1 MASDEVWLNDIQ
13 MIIGKESPQLF
24 KTLCNLAET
33 NTVQG
38 SFVRDIQ
45 SEILKCMKSCKIFLG
60 EVRASANNYTMHDLQ
75 HSINVIEL
83 MGQLLVNPLQL
94 SAIEVSCLIFSAL
107 LHDIGMVKCGDE
119 KDISLNEIRD
129 KHGERSASFIEN
141 EIIRDEA
148 GQPLNFGK
156 HHLIMKRYLPMICAS
171 HMQDFSYIDKLP
183 IDLHVDGM
191 RMNVAACAVL
201 LRLADAM
208 DLFQNRAPYSLFK
221 FLHLKG
227 ISMDHWKKHLS
238 ITDCFIDT
246 NGFYRV
252 DGICD
257 NELAHRALYN
267 HLDMVEMELRS
278 AIVWFSQSKS
288 SIELSTK
295 SNIIKSNI
303 NTQGYSIWHHSF
315 SMDFLSISYLFMGEH
330 LYGSREVGLR
340 EIIQN
345 AIDACLVR
353 EECERKNNKLVFSRY
368 IPCITISSDD
378 SYIYIRDNGIG
389 MSDEVIQKYFLNIGV
404 SYYQSNEYKDMK
416 LSYKPMGFFGIGFL
430 AGFMLSDEIWI
441 KTSSF
446 KENKMYQ
453 LHLVKG
459 DKYVAKYSY
468 DKKEF
473 TGTEIKLNKESF
485 IKIFAKNNLFVSKTK
500 EGGLNEVKRFILDYF
515 WKLKIIHEDENY
527 LEFEIIK
534 KNYEECLINEK
545 RNNENEIC
553 LSKYLNN
560 IEGCIF
566 FKESNSYKQMWNKSG
581 VKCNSIFKALEDG
594 KIELGG
600 KIKKSIPFCSK
611 SFLFDGNNIH
621 NVEYVS
627 EVPSEYLW
635 ILIPQCKSQKTIE
648 QLLNYTMYLT
658 ESKIE
663 SSLYENKWYSL
674 FVPRDWGE
682 KFNKTIR
689 VTYYGKSFKLF
700 WQDISTFGFI
710 RDLEKRIKSEIN
722 YLLICDVNENI
733 AMYQSTFY
741 YDRTIILGG
750 NDFWLKSTKIEEPV
764 LDNDWLMFEEF
775 RYFVNIKNEEISPQA
790 SRHYLTESSNRY
802 LSEAL
807 LIVKYIWLFE
817 QVKSIS
823 CPDRTINYIKER
835 LVELWNAENPLLC
848 SEFKPSL

>member
-13 MIIGKESPQLF
+13 MIIGTEPPKLF
-24 KTLCNLAET
+24 KILCNLAET

-38 SFVRDIQ
+38 SFARDIKGD
-45 SEILKCMKSCKIFLG
+45 ILKCMKSCKILLG

-94 SAIEVSCLIFSAL
+94 SAIEISCLIFSAL
-107 LHDIGMVKCGDE
+107 LHDIGMAKCGDE
-119 KDISLNEIRD
+119 NDISLDEIRN
-129 KHGERSASFIEN
+129 KHGERSAYFIEY
-141 EIIRDEA
+141 EIIRDET

-156 HHLIMKRYLPMICAS
+156 HHLIMKRYLPMVCAS
-171 HMQDFSYIDKLP
+171 HMQDFAYIDKLP

-191 RMNVAACAVL
+191 KMNIASCAIL

-208 DLFQNRAPYSLFK
+208 DLFQNRAPYSLFS

-227 ISMDHWKKHLS
+227 ISVEHWKKHIS

-267 HLDMVEMELRS
+267 HLDMIEVEIAN

-288 SIELSTK
+288 SIELSVK
-295 SNIIKSNI
+295 SNIIKRNI

-315 SMDFLSISYLFMGEH
+315 SMDFQSISYLFMGEH
-330 LYGSREVGLR
+330 LYGSREVGMR

-345 AIDACLVR
+345 SIDACLVR
-353 EECERKNNKLVFSRY
+353 DECERKNEKLIFNRY
-368 IPCITISSDD
+368 RPCITVSSDD
-378 SYIYIRDNGIG
+378 EYIYIRDNGTG

-404 SYYQSNEYKDMK
+404 SFYQSNEYKDMK

-441 KTSSF
+441 KTSNF
-446 KENKMYQ
+446 KENKMYK

-468 DKKEF
+468 EKKEF
-473 TGTEIKLNKESF
+473 SGTEIKLNKESC
-485 IKIFAKNNLFVSKTK
+485 IKIFERNNLFILGTDVG
-500 EGGLNEVKRFILDYF
+500 ELNAIKQYIINHF
-515 WKLKIIHEDENY
+515 WKLKILHEDKNN

-534 KNYEECLINEK
+534 KNYEECLVNKKQE
-545 RNNENEIC
+545 NENEIC

-566 FKESNSYKQMWNKSG
+566 FKENNSYKQMWAQSG
-581 VKCNSIFKALEDG
+581 VKYNSIFKALQEG

-600 KIKKSIPFCSK
+600 KLKKSIPFCSK
-611 SFLFDGNNIH
+611 SFLFNGKAIH

-627 EVPSEYLW
+627 EVPCDYIW
-635 ILIPQCKSQKTIE
+635 VLIPQCKNEKTINE
-648 QLLNYTMYLT
+648 LLNYTMFSS

-663 SSLYENKWYSL
+663 ASLYENKWYSL
-674 FVPRDWGE
+674 FIPRDWGE
-682 KFNKTIR
+682 KFDKTIR
-689 VTYYGKSFKLF
+689 VTYYYKSFKIF
-700 WQDISTFGFI
+700 WHDINKLSFI
-710 RDLEKRIKSEIN
+710 PDLEKRIKSEID
-722 YLLICDVNENI
+722 YLLICNINENI
-733 AMYQSTFY
+733 DMYKSTFFY
-741 YDRTIILGG
+741 EHTMILGF
-750 NDFWLKSTKIEEPV
+750 NDFWLKSVKIEEPR
-764 LDNDWLMFEEF
+764 LDRVWLMFEEF

-790 SRHYLTESSNRY
+790 SRHYLTESSNKY

-807 LIVKYIWLFE
+807 LIVKYIWLLE
-817 QVKSIS
+817 KVKSIRCS
-823 CPDRTINYIKER
+823 DKTVNYVWDQLAKI
-835 LVELWNAENPLLC
+835 WNPKNPLLC
-848 SEFKPSL
+848 SKFRPIE